1 MENLKLSSKVACSHC
16 NIKFEESVMIKEVQ
30 SSSKESSASQT
41 LIRYF
46 CCSGCQGV
54 FYLLQDKGLESFYE
68 KSKDIEL
75 SLQNQNL
82 KDSSSFDSQSFY
94 DKFVKKNSDG
104 FCEVSLVIEGI
115 HCSACVWLNEKVL
128 HNMDGVIEVN
138 INFTN
143 NKAIIVW
150 ADDIVKLSNIIDTIR
165 SIGYNAFA
173 YDSSAQE
180 FHANKERK
188 SYYLKMAV
196 AIFASMNTMWIAVA
210 QYAGYFSGITQDVK
224 TILNI
229 AEGVLATPVLFYSGW
244 VFFRGAYYGYKNRVV
259 NMDMLVAT
267 GATLTYMYSLYITII
282 QRGEAYFDSVSMII
296 TFVLIGKFLEVLS
309 KKNAADTLD
318 KIASSIPSEVKI
330 LKENRI
336 VNVKLDDVG
345 IGDIVIVS
353 SGERVLL
360 DGEIIKGGG
369 SFDESNL
376 TGESEPI
383 YKSVGMSVI
392 SGTLSIDADINF
404 RASKDFKHSTLSNI
418 VKLLE
423 SAINKK
429 PKIQQMANRL
439 SEHFSS
445 VILALSVLTLFGWWF
460 WTNNFETS
468 LMIAISV
475 IIIACPC
482 ALALATPVATL
493 VGLGLG
499 ASRGVLFKEA
509 AGLEIMA
516 KTDTLVLDKTGTIT
530 VGKPEVVKEHIL
542 EEFDK
547 KLLYSLVSSSK
558 HPVAKGIANYLK
570 NSEYICDIVFDEFAQ
585 LPALGIKAKLGKIE
599 LLGGNKKLLDENK
612 IEIDFFTQGTLFYF
626 AIDKQ
631 VVAIYELEDRVKD
644 GVKEFVNRM
653 HKMNI
658 DVVMLTGDN
667 ENIAKRV
674 AQKVGIKTIFYEQT
688 PQSKA
693 EYINTL
699 SQNKKSVVMV
709 GDGINDILALASA
722 DIGIVMG
729 SGSDIAVEVG
739 DVVLLNSSI
748 KSLEEALK
756 ISRTT
761 FGLIKQN
768 LALSLIYNAL
778 TIPLAMAGYVIPLVA
793 AISMSVSS
801 LLVVGNSLRIKYK
814 WNRG

>member
-1 MENLKLSSKVACSHC
+1 MSSKVPCSHC
-16 NIKFEESVMIKEVQ
+16 HIKFDTSVMIKD
-30 SSSKESSASQT
+30 KEHF
-41 LIRYF
+41 F
-46 CCSGCQGV
+46 CCNGCQAV
-54 FYLLQDKGLESFYE
+54 FHLLQDQGLGNFYE

-75 SLQNQNL
+75 CAQNQNL
-82 KDSSSFDSQSFY
+82 EDSSNFDSKSFY
-94 DKFVKKNSDG
+94 DKFVKINSDG

-128 HNMDGVIEVN
+128 HKMDGVIEAN

-143 NKAIIVW
+143 NKATIVW
-150 ADDIVKLSNIIDTIR
+150 VDNIVKLSTIIDTIR

-173 YDSSAQE
+173 YDSLAQE
-180 FHANKERK
+180 LHVNKERK

-229 AEGVLATPVLFYSGW
+229 AEGILATPVLFYSGW
-244 VFFRGAYYGYKNRVV
+244 VFFRGAYYGFKNRVV

-267 GATLTYMYSLYITII
+267 GATLTYVYSLFITIN
-282 QRGEAYFDSVSMII
+282 QKGEAYFDSVSMII

-318 KIASSIPSEVKI
+318 KIANSIPSEVKI
-330 LKENRI
+330 LKEDRI
-336 VNVKLDDVG
+336 VTAKLDDVVV
-345 IGDIVIVS
+345 GDIVVVS

-360 DGEIIKGGG
+360 DGEIVKGRG

-383 YKSVGMSVI
+383 YKSIGMSVI
-392 SGTLSIDADINF
+392 SGTMSIDADIHF

-445 VILALSVLTLFGWWF
+445 VILGLSVLTFFGWWF
-460 WTNNFETS
+460 WTNNFEIS
-468 LMIAISV
+468 LMVAISV

-499 ASRGVLFKEA
+499 ASRGILFKEA
-509 AGLEIMA
+509 AGLEVMA

-530 VGKPEVVKEHIL
+530 AGKPEVVKEHII

-558 HPVAKGIANYLK
+558 HPVAKGVANYIKDYCENL
-570 NSEYICDIVFDEFAQ
+570 YDTIFDEFAQ
-585 LPALGIKAKLGKIE
+585 LPALGIKAKSGKRE
-599 LLGGNKKLLDENK
+599 LLGGNKKLMDENK
-612 IEIDFFTQGTLFYF
+612 IEIDVLTQGTLFYF
-626 AIDKQ
+626 AIDKR

-644 GVKEFVNRM
+644 GVKEFVQSM
-653 HKMNI
+653 EKMKI

-667 ENIAKRV
+667 ESIAKRV
-674 AQKVGIKTIFYEQT
+674 ASSVGIKNIFHEQT

-693 EYINTL
+693 DYINSLT
-699 SQNKKSVVMV
+699 SAKKSVVMV

-729 SGSDIAVEVG
+729 SGSDIAVEIG
-739 DVVLLNSSI
+739 DIVLLNSSI
-748 KSLEEALK
+748 KSLEDALK

-768 LALSLIYNAL
+768 LGISLVYNAL
-778 TIPLAMAGYVIPLVA
+778 TIPLAMAGYVIPLIA
-793 AISMSVSS
+793 AISMSASS
-801 LLVVGNSLRIKYK
+801 LLVVGNSMRIRYK
-814 WNRG
+814 WNRE